1 MEKYNPDI
9 IRETIRNA
17 LFGQAVGDAMGVP
30 VEFMSRE
37 QVRAVN
43 LTEMVGCDTPRTFRS
58 TWGDIII
65 PAGTWSDDTSMAIAA
80 IDAIIIDG
88 GDIHWQHVMER
99 FVAWIS
105 MGMYTP
111 DESPFDIGGSCAR
124 AIDLFKAGVPSIYC
138 GGTEVTDN
146 GNGSLMR
153 IFPFSLYCIFNRLDV
168 FTTVEIINTAS
179 GITHNHAISKMGC
192 LFFTLYMQAILDGQ
206 SPIEAWETARKFPYV
221 RWYGQ
226 ECVNAYKQLLSAN
239 FPKIKDSEIKSSGY
253 VVDTLN
259 IVIYSMI
266 HGHDYESSILTA
278 INMGYDT
285 DTSAAITGALAAPYY
300 GFDSIPDRWLAKL
313 RGKEMLEFYAD
324 KYACV
329 FNA

>member
-1 MEKYNPDI
+1 MEKYTPDI

-30 VEFMSRE
+30 VEFLSRAT
-37 QVRAVN
+37 VRKIN
-43 LTEMVGCDTPRTFRS
+43 PTEMMGCDTPKSFKS
-58 TWGDIII
+58 WFSDII
-65 PAGTWSDDTSMAIAA
+65 PAGTWSDDTSMTIAA
-80 IDAIIIDG
+80 IDAIISDG
-88 GDIHWQHVMER
+88 GDIYWQHVMER
-99 FVAWIS
+99 FVEWVCQS
-105 MGMYTP
+105 KYTP
-111 DESPFDIGGSCAR
+111 NEFSFGLGGTCAR
-124 AIDLFKAGVPSIYC
+124 AIGLFKNGIPSINC
-138 GGTEVTDN
+138 GGTEVNDN

-153 IFPFSLYCIFNRLDV
+153 IFPFSLYCIFKGLGV
-168 FTTVEIINTAS
+168 FTSVDIINTAS
-179 GITHNHAISKMGC
+179 GITHGHAISKMGC
-192 LFFTLYMQAILDGQ
+192 LFFTLYMNAILDGQ

-259 IVIYSMI
+259 IAIYSMI
-266 HGHDYESSILTA
+266 HGHDYESSILLA

-285 DTSAAITGALAAPYY
+285 DTSAAITGALAGVYY
-300 GFDSIPDRWLAKL
+300 GFESIPDRWLAKL
-313 RGKEMLEFYAD
+313 RGKEMLYSFADNYAQI
-324 KYACV
+324 